1 MNQPSTLYIAANE
14 NQNSKNEKVICQE
27 TNKSLMIQFDN
38 LSSLNSDNAQFV
50 FQKIKQHLSYEKDT
64 FLDLRGINSIDA
76 RGLALLIQ
84 LNKKIH
90 SLRGKLTITNPS
102 AVLQKIF
109 WITEIDRIIKVRI
122 NTEKLNTIKIMS

>member
-1 MNQPSTLYIAANE
+1 MNQTSALYFSASE
-14 NQNSKNEKVICQE
+14 NQNIRTEKVLCQE
-27 TNKSLMIQFDN
+27 INKSLMIQFDN
-38 LSSLNSDNAQFV
+38 LSSLNRDNAQLV
-50 FQKIKQHLSYEKDT
+50 FQKIKQHLSYDKNT

-76 RGLALLIQ
+76 QGLAFLIQ

-102 AVLQKIF
+102 IVLQKIF

-122 NTEKLNTIKIMS
+122 NTETLNTIKVMS

>member
-1 MNQPSTLYIAANE
+1 MNQPSALYFSANE
-14 NQNSKNEKVICQE
+14 NQNIRTEKVLCQE
-27 TNKSLMIQFDN
+27 INRSLMVQFDN
-38 LSSLNSDNAQFV
+38 LSSLNRDNAQLV
-50 FQKIKQHLSYEKDT
+50 FQKIKQHLSYDKNT

-76 RGLALLIQ
+76 QGLAFLIQ

-102 AVLQKIF
+102 IVLQKIF

-122 NTEKLNTIKIMS
+122 NTEKLNTIKVLS